1 MKKKKVTESAD
12 SILIDWLLYRMR
24 LLDVERQNYEQNSA
38 LMQNIKTANV
48 EIIQN
53 DIEDIRGALNKI
65 LRISKSR
72 KKVEPIH

>member
-1 MKKKKVTESAD
+1 
-12 SILIDWLLYRMR
+12 LYRMR